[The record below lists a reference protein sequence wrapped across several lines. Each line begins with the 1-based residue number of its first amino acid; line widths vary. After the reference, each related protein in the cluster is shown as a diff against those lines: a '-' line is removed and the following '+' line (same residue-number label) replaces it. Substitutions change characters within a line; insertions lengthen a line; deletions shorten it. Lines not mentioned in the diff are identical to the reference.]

1 MPGPT
6 SKPINNILPVD
17 DACQE
22 SMVVLVY
29 NSVSKHDES
38 SPHKIVVSDN
48 LIDQGWLF
56 DLFGLW

>member
-56 DLFGLW
+56 D